1 MSDLATFLD
10 DANLS
15 DYQPK
20 LEELGVAAPA
30 DIADVEDADFEAMGM
45 KGLEVKRVRRKLEE
59 LNAGSAMVVPDYA
72 TENKAQP
79 MGMGQPTVAQP
90 AVVQGEAMPQ
100 QQMMPQ
106 QHMMPQQQQMMPPGG
121 VNPMGSLFGCF
132 DDCGICLCGYFCYCC
147 LAGQT
152 HERAGLD
159 SGPAWKIPTVAVVGM
174 VLSQCLVGVA
184 CQCLAFYWC
193 CKGRQDIQVLVG
205 AQPDDDITACL
216 TYFCCMPCAICQEA
230 RAVNAK
236 WEANGRQPLRQPGM
250 MQQPGMMPQ
259 PGMMMQQQPGMMQ
272 QQPGMMQ
279 QQPGMMMQ
287 QQPGMMMQQQPMM
300 QQPAVQRLER

>member
-1 MSDLATFLD
+1 MSQDLATFLE

-30 DIADVEDADFEAMGM
+30 DIGDVEDADFEAMGM

-59 LNAGSAMVVPDYA
+59 LNAGSAMVVPDYD
-72 TENKAQP
+72 TGNKAQP
-79 MGMGQPTVAQP
+79 MGMGQPAAAQP
-90 AVVQGEAMPQ
+90 GVVQGEAMPQ
-100 QQMMPQ
+100 QQMVPQ
-106 QHMMPQQQQMMPPGG
+106 QQVMMPQGG
-121 VNPMGSLFGCF
+121 DPMGSLFGCF
-132 DDCGICLCGYFCYCC
+132 DDCGICLCGTCCVSC

-159 SGPAWKIPTVAVVGM
+159 SGPMWKIPVVTIVGSIANM
-174 VLSQCLVGVA
+174 VIPGVGLI
-184 CQCLAFYWC
+184 CQGLAFYWC
-193 CKGRQDIQVLVG
+193 CKGRAEIQQLAG
-205 AQPDDDITACL
+205 AQPDDDCMACL
-216 TYFCCMPCAICQEA
+216 LWGCCGNCAVCQEA
-230 RAVNAK
+230 RVVNK
-236 WEANGRQPLRQPGM
+236 LWEANGRRPLRQPGM
-250 MQQPGMMPQ
+250 MQHPGMMQQQ

-279 QQPGMMMQ
+279 PQPGMMMQ
-287 QQPGMMMQQQPMM
+287 QQPMQQPMM